1 MLSCRRLSFDSKA
14 SSNPLGSCNRKGRQP
29 QILSV
34 SSPAPLPFLSRPDA
48 VTFLPFECGTSSC
61 CLEQSV
67 REDTQDTVRTPFG
80 SFLIQDLKKT
90 QGCLLSYQPV
100 ISFRVSLALY
110 FFHLLAGTHFAL
122 QLPILIP
129 CLFSPNSLLP
139 PEMGMFQAAAELQA
153 IWFPY
158 PHSSAPCHR
167 RHSGRAVSHTP
178 LPVTM

>member
-67 REDTQDTVRTPFG
+67 REDTVRTPFG

-90 QGCLLSYQPV
+90 QGCLLSYQPM

-139 PEMGMFQAAAELQA
+139 PEMGMFQAAAGLQA

-167 RHSGRAVSHTP
+167 RHSGRAASHTP

>member
-1 MLSCRRLSFDSKA
+1 MQQERKTAADFVSLQPCSPPFSLQTWC
-14 SSNPLGSCNRKGRQP
+14 SN
-29 QILSV
+29 V
-34 SSPAPLPFLSRPDA
+34 SSLWMWYFQLLPGA
-48 VTFLPFECGTSSC
+48 VCEGGH
-61 CLEQSV
+61 
-67 REDTQDTVRTPFG
+67 REDTVW